1 MRPSLMRM
9 KSKQLTI
16 KLKLLSRKPKPRP
29 RKRPNRR
36 KKRRRRRLKKPN
48 LVSLNLLLRSP
59 LRSQNPQMQSS
70 LRNPKSKR
78 SQAKLKHL
86 LTLKLLKSL
95 RKNPRSKRMLTM
107 IIHRNLALVLV
118 LGSVITKRR
127 KMTPRIRIYSTLP
140 RTSSQRELKKR

>member
-1 MRPSLMRM
+1 MRM

-16 KLKLLSRKPKPRP
+16 KLRLPSRKPRPRP

-36 KKRRRRRLKKPN
+36 KKTRRRTLKKPN
-48 LVSLNLLLRSP
+48 LVSLNLLLKSP
-59 LRSQNPQMQSS
+59 LRSQNPQMKPS

-107 IIHRNLALVLV
+107 IIHRNLALTTPR
-118 LGSVITKRR
+118 SMMTKRR
-127 KMTPRIRIYSTLP
+127 RMTPRIRIYSTLP
-140 RTSSQRELKKR
+140 KTSSQREQKKR